1 MAAFFLIVYSLF
13 SLQNSLICIIFKLKL
28 NIDVKKKAAIR
39 CFSFSEILFYLM
51 FSFKEDSKAQRG
63 PFEGEKNIKAWGVH
77 NAKTKNV
84 FSSNVP
90 PTYISPPTPLHDL
103 WHQLLVS

>member
-1 MAAFFLIVYSLF
+1 
-13 SLQNSLICIIFKLKL
+13 
-28 NIDVKKKAAIR
+28 
-39 CFSFSEILFYLM
+39 M

-84 FSSNVP
+84 EPEAFGPS
-90 PTYISPPTPLHDL
+90 L
-103 WHQLLVS
+103 QFRG